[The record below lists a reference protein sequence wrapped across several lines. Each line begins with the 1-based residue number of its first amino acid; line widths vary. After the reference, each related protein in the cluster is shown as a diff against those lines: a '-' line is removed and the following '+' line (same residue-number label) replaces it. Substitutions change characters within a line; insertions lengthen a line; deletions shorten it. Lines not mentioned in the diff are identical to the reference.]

1 MAFTLEEQA
10 RLLLDP
16 PSRVRRDDA
25 AGFTSCCGLVS
36 CSVPLRTPPLDD
48 ARGPHYRGPWHLPE
62 PDFHQLA
69 ALSLSLSYVTTTSLS
84 SWRPS
89 CWTHSSNA
97 GSMALRRRPS
107 RSSACGRERANCALN
122 RRSGPGKDAP
132 DDVQNARRPHAP
144 RVRPHA
150 GLRAVGSPSGW
161 LNAWLR
167 EHTARRSAHRAPA
180 RTVSRVA
187 RTWGRK

>member
-1 MAFTLEEQA
+1 MPSMAFTLEEQA

-36 CSVPLRTPPLDD
+36 RSVPLRTPPLDD

-62 PDFHQLA
+62 PDFHRLA

-89 CWTHSSNA
+89 CWTHSSTA
-97 GSMALRRRPS
+97 GSTAPADQPIIQVLQPCPIRALPAKGTLHATHNASARTRSAARRETRREPPVGRSPRRR
-107 RSSACGRERANCALN
+107 
-122 RRSGPGKDAP
+122 
-132 DDVQNARRPHAP
+132 HAP
-144 RVRPHA
+144 N
-150 GLRAVGSPSGW
+150 GSAS
-161 LNAWLR
+161 
-167 EHTARRSAHRAPA
+167 T
-180 RTVSRVA
+180 
-187 RTWGRK
+187 

>member
-1 MAFTLEEQA
+1 MAFALEEQA

-16 PSRVRRDDA
+16 RSRVRRDDA

-36 CSVPLRTPPLDD
+36 RSVPLRTPPLDD

-62 PDFHQLA
+62 PDFHRLA

-97 GSMALRRRPS
+97 GYPGHRAAAIYMPIWRGLRHALT
-107 RSSACGRERANCALN
+107 
-122 RRSGPGKDAP
+122 RRSVLSLGAAVPCLRSVGGVACATP
-132 DDVQNARRPHAP
+132 RRLLPRAARRQ
-144 RVRPHA
+144 RGTDVRDVA
-150 GLRAVGSPSGW
+150 SRATAARPGGWRTDRLGS
-161 LNAWLR
+161 
-167 EHTARRSAHRAPA
+167 
-180 RTVSRVA
+180 
-187 RTWGRK
+187 